1 MFVVFVSQLQEFR
14 FQFFYFFVVVDFY
27 YVLVGVVG
35 RRMEVIVGFFIRDS
49 GLLCY
54 YLYILVY
61 MLGDINFWF

>member
-1 MFVVFVSQLQEFR
+1 
-14 FQFFYFFVVVDFY
+14 
-27 YVLVGVVG
+27 
-35 RRMEVIVGFFIRDS
+35 MEVIVGFFIRDS